1 MKACQPDHNG
11 KKTKRFKTFQVR
23 WEIDIDAVSHRAA
36 AKVAQDIQRDLE
48 SLSLATTYGVR
59 EGCVVPSGPWRLVTL
74 PQGRRTPS
82 VAPRAG
88 KRHGDGTYKLTR
100 RQHAMVLAALKGT
113 CRRRIRNGRGYARNQ

>member
-48 SLSLATTYGVR
+48 SF
-59 EGCVVPSGPWRLVTL
+59 VV
-74 PQGRRTPS
+74 
-82 VAPRAG
+82 
-88 KRHGDGTYKLTR
+88 GDDVWGTGGLCG
-100 RQHAMVLAALKGT
+100 A
-113 CRRRIRNGRGYARNQ
+113 